1 MPSNNNR
8 KSMSNKISNSIGS
21 SNTNWAMLSF
31 VSLAIILFVAYYFA
45 YKSNRETETK
55 SEAFENDKPNL
66 KVLSGE
72 KVVALF
78 YADWCPHCVDF
89 KPHYKKAMSELS
101 GKKNK
106 GKTLRFVMVDC
117 DKYKSLAS
125 ENDVSGFPTV
135 KIFNDDKTSDEY
147 SGDRSYE
154 GLTSYFS

>member
-1 MPSNNNR
+1 
-8 KSMSNKISNSIGS
+8 MSNKISNSIGS

-135 KIFNDDKTSDEY
+135 KILNDDKTSDEY